1 MSRNNKNNVNTDFSG
16 KNLRTKMLTMH
27 EIREEEVRLYM
38 GNFSRSKNM
47 TIYAFYIMLC
57 YIVFVCRW
65 PHDLCA
71 RLRIDSPGSNPGQ

>member
-38 GNFSRSKNM
+38 GNFSRSK
-47 TIYAFYIMLC
+47 T
-57 YIVFVCRW
+57 
-65 PHDLCA
+65 
-71 RLRIDSPGSNPGQ
+71 